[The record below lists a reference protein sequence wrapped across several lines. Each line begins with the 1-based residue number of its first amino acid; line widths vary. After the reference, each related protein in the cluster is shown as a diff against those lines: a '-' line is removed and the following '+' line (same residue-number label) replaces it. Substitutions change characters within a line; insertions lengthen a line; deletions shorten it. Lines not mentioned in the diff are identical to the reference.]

1 MKDEQPKAEWH
12 LQVETDMKA
21 LTFVSEWLENIV
33 LPGLPAD
40 FRWQW
45 QCELIITEGFTNVV
59 RHAHQNLPQATLID
73 LEVKLFADY
82 LEIRIWDRGQPFKLE
97 AKLHSIIQQQQN
109 PESEG
114 GRGLLFMYKLTDDLR
129 YIRTDDL
136 RNCLV
141 MRKNIT

>member
-1 MKDEQPKAEWH
+1 MKDEQPKAQWH

-21 LTFVSEWLENIV
+21 LTSVMEWLENIV
-33 LPGLPAD
+33 LPMIPAD
-40 FRWQW
+40 FRWQ
-45 QCELIITEGFTNVV
+45 CELIFTEGFTNVV

-73 LEVKLFADY
+73 LEVKVFDDY

-97 AKLHSIIQQQQN
+97 AILHSRMQQQHN
-109 PESEG
+109 LDSEG

>member
-21 LTFVSEWLENIV
+21 LTCVMEWLENIV
-33 LPGLPAD
+33 WPMIPAD
-40 FRWQW
+40 FRWQ
-45 QCELIITEGFTNVV
+45 CKLIIAEGFTNVV

-97 AKLHSIIQQQQN
+97 AKLHSIMQKQHSQ
-109 PESEG
+109 ESEG

>member
-1 MKDEQPKAEWH
+1 
-12 LQVETDMKA
+12 
-21 LTFVSEWLENIV
+21 
-33 LPGLPAD
+33 
-40 FRWQW
+40 
-45 QCELIITEGFTNVV
+45 
-59 RHAHQNLPQATLID
+59 LPQATLID

>member
-21 LTFVSEWLENIV
+21 LTSVLEWLDNIV
-33 LPGLPAD
+33 LPALPPN

-45 QCELIITEGFTNVV
+45 QCKLIVTEGFSNVV

-97 AKLHSIIQQQQN
+97 AKLHSLMQQQHN
-109 PESEG
+109 LHEG
-114 GRGLLFMYKLTDDLR
+114 GRGLAFMYKLTDDLR

>member
-1 MKDEQPKAEWH
+1 
-12 LQVETDMKA
+12 
-21 LTFVSEWLENIV
+21 
-33 LPGLPAD
+33 
-40 FRWQW
+40 
-45 QCELIITEGFTNVV
+45 
-59 RHAHQNLPQATLID
+59 LPQATLID
-73 LEVKLFADY
+73 LEVKVFAEY

-97 AKLHSIIQQQQN
+97 AMLHSIVQQQQN

>member
-21 LTFVSEWLENIV
+21 LTSVMEWLENIV
-33 LPGLPAD
+33 LPMIPAD
-40 FRWQW
+40 SRW
-45 QCELIITEGFTNVV
+45 QCELIFTEGFTNVV
-59 RHAHQNLPQATLID
+59 RHAHQNLPPATLID
-73 LEVKLFADY
+73 LEVKVFADY

-97 AKLHSIIQQQQN
+97 AKLHSIMQQQHN
-109 PESEG
+109 LDEG
-114 GRGLLFMYKLTDDLR
+114 GRGLAFMYKLTDDLR